1 MGKLLLNI
9 IMLAV
14 AAVLLVALYHA
25 RDAIVGVF
33 RCMAMGVAC
42 GM

>member
-1 MGKLLLNI
+1 MGKFLMNI
-9 IMLAV
+9 LMLAL
-14 AAVLLVALYHA
+14 AVFVLMAMYHA

-33 RCMAMGVAC
+33 RCVAMGAAC

>member
-1 MGKLLLNI
+1 MGKFFVNI
-9 IMLAV
+9 IMLAL
-14 AAVLLVALYHA
+14 AVFVLIAMYHA